1 MFTIINPKEIKDNLI
16 KAISEEYMLI
26 SAGNENGYNMMT
38 ASWGFTGEIWG
49 EDSVVALVRPERH
62 TMEFIDK
69 NDLFTL
75 SFYGDNR
82 EIHKIC
88 GSRSGR
94 DCNKTELCGLT
105 PVFDRGTVYFEQA
118 RMVLVCRKQ
127 YIDRLKP
134 ECFIDSGP
142 LKWYPKKD
150 YHNVI
155 IGRIE
160 AALIKA

>member
-49 EDSVVALVRPERH
+49 EDSVVALVRPERY

-75 SFYGDNR
+75 SFYGDNKG
-82 EIHKIC
+82 IHKIC

-127 YIDRLKP
+127 YVDRLKP
-134 ECFIDSGP
+134 ECFFKSSITVRLSA
-142 LKWYPKKD
+142 
-150 YHNVI
+150 H
-155 IGRIE
+155 
-160 AALIKA
+160 

>member
-49 EDSVVALVRPERH
+49 EDSVVALVRPERY

-75 SFYGDNR
+75 SFYGDNKG
-82 EIHKIC
+82 IHKIC

-105 PVFDRGTVYFEQA
+105 PVFDRGTV
-118 RMVLVCRKQ
+118 CRKQ
-127 YIDRLKP
+127 YVDRLKP
-134 ECFIDSGP
+134 ECFIDRTFEVVQKGLSQCYNRQDRGGA
-142 LKWYPKKD
+142 
-150 YHNVI
+150 H
-155 IGRIE
+155 
-160 AALIKA
+160 